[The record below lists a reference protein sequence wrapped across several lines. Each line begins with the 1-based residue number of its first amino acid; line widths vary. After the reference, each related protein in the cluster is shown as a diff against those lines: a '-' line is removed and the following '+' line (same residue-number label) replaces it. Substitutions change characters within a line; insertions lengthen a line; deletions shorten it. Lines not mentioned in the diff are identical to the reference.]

1 MIKLSIWVKIILWS
15 EFKMLEVMSLAGG
28 GKIETKRKAIDNKL
42 KGRNSKVTG

>member
-15 EFKMLEVMSLAGG
+15 EFKMLEVMYLGG